1 MLKTRLIGIKWLCLN
16 IGLFK
21 TSRIALNVFLKNKK
35 EYLIEFKFKAR
46 TVKMFINSERTD
58 LAMLTEVF
66 CFEAYEIKNDIN
78 PSLIIDGGANKG
90 CMTIYFGLKY
100 PMAKIHCYEPNAN
113 LIPVLKRNIE
123 LNGINALVFCE
134 AISDVDDDLFFETDK
149 NHQYS
154 RLSNKETGFKI
165 KAISLDKRYSGQKI
179 DILKLD
185 IEGEEE
191 KVISS
196 INFSQLF
203 VGIIVQEIH
212 HSMVDFEK
220 IKRTLLSNDYL
231 IEEPYPQY
239 KLLNPTELHP
249 ILLAVRSALFNSAPI
264 YKNIIPGLVSIDT
277 SRNHFPGF
285 SFSDNLNFYSLAAR
299 QKKHYKVIVEEIKI
313 PKTFEFRNAYY
324 LKHNDCWYYERKIIG
339 VFSLK
344 FKYDPLEKVFTVN
357 RWYLKIPFPLG
368 GIMPFGKHLADF
380 ISLDLFLSGFVIFQG
395 SAVSYRGKNICIV
408 GPSFNGKTF
417 AIAKIIENYQG
428 KIIADDLLAINFT
441 NNLIY
446 PMAFK
451 HKMIGTRKIQKKISN
466 LIKPSDILDRPVE
479 ITSIFFIKNSVG
491 EKSEVKDPNNFSE
504 FLYLCSTFFLHNRFI
519 NSYVFEEK
527 LFGEILRIQN
537 KLRETKL
544 DNYEFI
550 SIRDYNFDFLK

>member
-21 TSRIALNVFLKNKK
+21 ASRIALDVFLKNKK
-35 EYLIEFKFKAR
+35 EYLIEFKFKTR
-46 TVKMFINSERTD
+46 RVKMFINSERTD
-58 LAMLTEVF
+58 LATLTEVF

-78 PSLIIDGGANKG
+78 PGLIIDGGANNG
-90 CMTIYFGLKY
+90 CTAIYFGLKY
-100 PMAKIHCYEPNAN
+100 PMAQIHCYEPNAN
-113 LIPVLKRNIE
+113 LISVLKRNIE

-134 AISDVDDDLFFETDK
+134 AISDIDGDLSFETDK

-154 RLSNKETGFKI
+154 RLSDKETGFKV
-165 KAISLDKRYSGQKI
+165 KAISLGKRYSGQKI

-203 VGIIVQEIH
+203 IGIIVQEIH
-212 HSMVDFEK
+212 HSMVDLEK

-231 IEEPYPQY
+231 VEKPYPQY
-239 KLLNPTELHP
+239 RLLNPTEFHP
-249 ILLAVRSALFNSAPI
+249 ILLVVKSALFDSAPI

-285 SFSDNLNFYSLAAR
+285 SFSENLNFYPLTVR
-299 QKKHYKVIVEEIKI
+299 QKKHYKVIVEDIKI
-313 PKTFEFRNAYY
+313 PRTFEFRNAYY
-324 LKHNDCWYYERKIIG
+324 FKHDGCWYYERKVIG

-368 GIMPFGKHLADF
+368 GIIPFGKHLADF

-408 GPSFNGKTF
+408 GPSFSGKTF
-417 AIAKIIENYQG
+417 AITKTIESCQG
-428 KIIADDLLAINFT
+428 KIIADDLLAINFA

-451 HKMIGTRKIQKKISN
+451 HKMIGTRKIQKKISK
-466 LIKPSDILDRPVE
+466 LIKPSDIIDRPVE
-479 ITSIFFIKNSVG
+479 ITSIFFIKSSVG
-491 EKSEVKDPNNFSE
+491 RRSEAKDLNNFSE
-504 FLYLCSTFFLHNRFI
+504 FLYLCSGFFLHNRFI
-519 NSYVFEEK
+519 NSYIFEEK
-527 LFGEILRIQN
+527 LFDEILTIQN
-537 KLRETKL
+537 KLREAKP
-544 DNYEFI
+544 DNYKFI
-550 SIRDYNFDFLK
+550 SVCDYNFDFLK